1 MNAVPTTD
9 ETVFG
14 DMNGPLVY
22 WGPVTSSPAALLSP
36 AEKALLLKLR
46 TRLEREQSGTLTKA
60 VATLLETP
68 VAVA

>member
-1 MNAVPTTD
+1 MGTLLATD

-14 DMNGPLVY
+14 DMNGPLAY
-22 WGPVTSSPAALLSP
+22 WGPVTASPTTMLSP

-46 TRLEREQSGTLTKA
+46 TRLQREPNGTLTRA
-60 VATLLETP
+60 VATLLDAP